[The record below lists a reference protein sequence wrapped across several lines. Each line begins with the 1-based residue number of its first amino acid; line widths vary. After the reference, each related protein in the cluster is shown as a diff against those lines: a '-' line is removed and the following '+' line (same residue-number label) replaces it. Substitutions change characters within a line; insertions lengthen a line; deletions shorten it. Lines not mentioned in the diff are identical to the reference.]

1 MTKKN
6 ETNGYSRFFNAYRLA
21 TYAQRSLPAAANSRT
36 TIPTS
41 LYYILLASKMPESQL
56 ARDHPET
63 VFSDVI
69 LRSKATKNLIVKAV
83 SRDSSL
89 RSE

>member
-1 MTKKN
+1 LVFWQLLF
-6 ETNGYSRFFNAYRLA
+6 G
-21 TYAQRSLPAAANSRT
+21 QAA
-36 TIPTS
+36 
-41 LYYILLASKMPESQL
+41 KVGDM
-56 ARDHPET
+56 ARQPRKVIFVGSVHPET

-69 LRSKATKNLIVKAV
+69 LRSKATKNLMVKGV